1 MNPPLA
7 VQPTSGLLSSYQ
19 PPKGFYDEFTM
30 PDGTVRPPWQNVCG
44 TIDKLGPEG
53 LGRRFETLGRL
64 IREYGVTYNVY
75 SPTNPDQKLNWAM
88 DVIPFI
94 LDGAEWS
101 YLEDALSQRF
111 HLIDL
116 VLGDCYGAQRL
127 IEGGKIPADLV
138 VGNPGFL
145 PACHGLL
152 PGNYHNLQFYS
163 ADLARSPDG
172 KWWVLSDRLDAAS
185 GMGYAIEN
193 RQLSQRV
200 LPDLIRTTPVRSL
213 QPFVAQFS
221 ETIER
226 LSPRRNENPHVVLLT
241 PGPANETYFEH
252 SFLART
258 LGYPLVEGADLT
270 VRDSRVFLKTISGMQ
285 QVDVI
290 LRRLDSEWCDPL
302 ELRNDSLLGIP
313 GLLQA
318 VRAGNVAI
326 ANGLGCGLLQSPAFS
341 AFFPGL
347 CRNLL
352 GEDLKIP
359 SVATWWC
366 GQEKALDYVLKN
378 LASLVI
384 KPAKDR
390 SLSPAIFGNSLSE
403 PELESWRE
411 KISAFPRDWCAQEM
425 VSHATTP
432 SFIGDEL
439 TPSPFLMRVYL
450 IRHRGGYKMMPGGL
464 ARAATKFSSLSV
476 SMQSGGVSKDVW
488 VTGYEPAIDQE
499 ADKPSGD
506 SLIRRSAHN
515 LPSRVADNLFWLGRY
530 FERAEEQ
537 TRLIRTLIAALMD
550 ESRGDRGESI
560 ISLFSALAPEEEL
573 TELRIKES
581 SHGLVVNSLEA
592 EKVLRR
598 WFCAMN
604 TTGGLRESIGNIFRT
619 AASVK
624 ERLSLDAWH
633 AVSQLNDLSSSLPA
647 AAGDHPLDDQTLQ
660 AMDDIISLL
669 ASVSGLSMENMTR
682 GHGWN
687 FQDLGRRIE
696 RSLHLCNLLYS
707 TLVHSE
713 KDPESLL
720 WLILQCTDSLI
731 TYRRRY
737 FINLDVKPVID
748 LLIFDP
754 LNPRSLAF
762 QAQQITQQ
770 IASLPH
776 HYQNNLTQP
785 MDKTALRI
793 SSIIGLADL
802 NELDIRDAKGHR
814 PQLAGFLDSLA
825 GELCSLSEKVGSHY
839 FAITPAS

>member
-1 MNPPLA
+1 MTPPLA
-7 VQPTSGLLSSYQ
+7 TTHSPGILSDYK
-19 PPKGFYDEFTM
+19 PPQGFYDEFLAT
-30 PDGTVRPPWQNVCG
+30 DGSVRQPWKDVHS
-44 TIDKLGPEG
+44 TIDKLGPVG
-53 LGRRFETLGRL
+53 LGRRLDTLSRL

-75 SPTNPDQKLNWAM
+75 SSSSPEQKLNWAM

-116 VLGDCYGAQRL
+116 VLSDCYGAQRL
-127 IEGGKIPADLV
+127 LEGGKIPSDLV

-152 PGNYHNLQFYS
+152 PNNYHNLQFYS

-200 LPDLIRTTPVRSL
+200 LPDLMRTTPVRSL

-226 LSPRRNENPHVVLLT
+226 LSPRKNENPHVVLLT

-270 VRDSRVFLKTISGMQ
+270 VRNSRVFLKTISGMQ

-290 LRRLDSEWCDPL
+290 VRRLDSEWCDPL
-302 ELRNDSLLGIP
+302 ELRNDSILGIP

-366 GQEKALDYVLKN
+366 GQEKALNYVLKN
-378 LASLVI
+378 LPSLVI

-390 SLSPAIFGNSLSE
+390 SISPAIFGNTLTDS
-403 PELESWRE
+403 ELEAWRD
-411 KISAFPRDWCAQEM
+411 KLRAFPREWCAQEM

-450 IRHRGGYKMMPGGL
+450 IRHRGGYRLMPGGL
-464 ARAATKFSSLSV
+464 ARAATRYSSLSV
-476 SMQSGGVSKDVW
+476 SMQNGGISKDVW
-488 VTGYEPAIDQE
+488 VTGFESNPVSQDN
-499 ADKPSGD
+499 KLSGE

-560 ISLFSALAPEEEL
+560 LTLFSALAPDEEL
-573 TELRIKES
+573 TKLRIPES
-581 SHGLVVNSLEA
+581 SHGLVIDSREA
-592 EKVLRR
+592 EKILRR
-598 WFCAMN
+598 WFREKN
-604 TTGGLRESIGNIFRT
+604 TDGGLRESIGSIMRT

-633 AVSQLNDLSSSLPA
+633 AVSNLADLSNSLPVV
-647 AAGDHPLDDQTLQ
+647 GSHTLDDQTLQ
-660 AMDDIISLL
+660 AMDDIIGLL
-669 ASVSGLSMENMTR
+669 AGISGLSMENMTR

-696 RSLHLCNLLYS
+696 RSMQLCNLLYS
-707 TLVHSE
+707 TLIDAQ

-720 WLILQCTDSLI
+720 WLLLQCTDSLI

-737 FINLDVKPVID
+737 FINLHAKPVID

-762 QAQQITQQ
+762 QAQQISQQ

-776 HYQNNLTQP
+776 HYQDNLTQP
-785 MDKTALRI
+785 MDKAALRI
-793 SSIIGLADL
+793 SSLIGLADL
-802 NELDIRDAKGHR
+802 DALDSRDASGR
-814 PQLAGFLDSLA
+814 RSQFADFLDKLA
-825 GELCSLSEKVGSHY
+825 GELCNLSEKVGSHY
-839 FAITPAS
+839 FAITPTS

>member
-1 MNPPLA
+1 MEGYKPP
-7 VQPTSGLLSSYQ
+7 S
-19 PPKGFYDEFTM
+19 GFYDEFTA
-30 PDGTVRPPWQNVCG
+30 PDGSVRAPWLDVHG
-44 TIDKLGPEG
+44 TIEALGPEG
-53 LGRRFETLGRL
+53 IGRRAETLSRL

-75 SPTNPDQKLNWAM
+75 SSSTPEQKLNWAM

-94 LDGAEWS
+94 LDGDEWS

-116 VLGDCYGAQRL
+116 VLKDCYSDQHL
-127 IEGGKIPADLV
+127 LEGGKLPADLV

-152 PGNYHNLQFYS
+152 PNNYHSLQFYS

-200 LPDLIRTTPVRSL
+200 MPDLMRTTPVRSL
-213 QPFVAQFS
+213 QPFVAQFA
-221 ETIER
+221 ETVER
-226 LSPRRNENPHVVLLT
+226 LSPRKNDNPHVVLLT

-258 LGYPLVEGADLT
+258 LGYPLVEGEDLT
-270 VRDSRVFLKTISGMQ
+270 VRNSRVFLKTISGMQ

-302 ELRNDSLLGIP
+302 ELRHESLLGIP

-318 VRAGNVAI
+318 VRAGNVAV

-347 CRNLL
+347 CRVLL
-352 GEDLKIP
+352 GEELKIP

-366 GQEKALDYVLKN
+366 GEEKALDYVLKN
-378 LASLVI
+378 LPKLVI

-390 SLSPAIFGNSLSE
+390 NLSPAIFGNSLSE
-403 PELESWRE
+403 EELEFWRHRLR
-411 KISAFPRDWCAQEM
+411 AFPRDWCAQEM

-432 SFIGDEL
+432 SFFGDDL
-439 TPSPFLMRVYL
+439 VPSPFLMRVYL
-450 IRHRGGYKMMPGGL
+450 IRHRGGYRMMPGGL
-464 ARAATKFSSLSV
+464 ARAAGKYSALSV

-488 VTGYEPAIDQE
+488 VRGYEPVAVAPEDELTAE
-499 ADKPSGD
+499 AP
-506 SLIRRSAHN
+506 IRRSAHN

-530 FERAEEQ
+530 FERTEEQ
-537 TRLIRTLIAALMD
+537 TRLLRTLIAALMD

-560 ISLFSALAPEEEL
+560 LSLFSALAPEEEL
-573 TELRIKES
+573 LNLRVKQS
-581 SHGLVVNSLEA
+581 SHGRVIDGLEA
-592 EKVLRR
+592 EKILRR
-598 WFCAMN
+598 WFRETS
-604 TTGGLRESIGNIFRT
+604 TTGGLRESIGNIMRT

-633 AVSQLNDLSSSLPA
+633 AVSNLSDLSNSLPVV
-647 AAGDHPLDDQTLQ
+647 GSHPLDDETLQ
-660 AMDDIISLL
+660 AMDDIIGLL
-669 ASVSGLSMENMTR
+669 AGVSGLSMENMTR

-696 RSLHLCNLLYS
+696 RSLQLCNLLYS
-707 TLVHSE
+707 TLVHSD

-737 FINLDVKPVID
+737 FINLHAKPVID
-748 LLIFDP
+748 LLICDP

-762 QAQQITQQ
+762 QAEQISQQ

-793 SSIIGLADL
+793 SSLIGLADL
-802 NELDIRDAKGHR
+802 NDLDFRDAKGHR
-814 PQLAGFLDSLA
+814 PQLAEFLDKLA
-825 GELCSLSEKVGSHY
+825 SELSSLSEKVGSHY
-839 FAITPAS
+839 FAITPTS